1 MKKWETPVLS
11 VLHRSTSAEKVLI
24 ICKSNLHWGPQPLGS
39 YGRWCVQQV
48 IPCIGCNTV
57 NLS

>member
-24 ICKSNLHWGPQPLGS
+24 ICKSALHWGPQPLNYFHS
-39 YGRWCVQQV
+39 FCMKMVTTCVA
-48 IPCIGCNTV
+48 CNAI
-57 NLS
+57 NAS